1 MSNRP
6 LVAASPL
13 TSDLPLNSSITS
25 RALYAEFQQVYPG
38 EPCGLCHYLGFSTI
52 YFYKQLIETAGS
64 INPDDVMK
72 VLDDPSW
79 MYEWWGQPGRSLGRL
94 ETFGIRRVNQ
104 DETVLTRTDEICQ
117 KVPISRELIVVPWTR
132 RL

>member
-1 MSNRP
+1 
-6 LVAASPL
+6 
-13 TSDLPLNSSITS
+13 
-25 RALYAEFQQVYPG
+25 
-38 EPCGLCHYLGFSTI
+38 LCHYLGFSTI

-64 INPDDVMK
+64 INPDDMMK

-79 MYEWWGQPGRSLGRL
+79 TYEWWGHPGRSLGEL

-104 DETVLTRTDEICQ
+104 DETVLTRTDEIYQ

>member
-79 MYEWWGQPGRSLGRL
+79 MYEWWGQPGRSLGGL

-104 DETVLTRTDEICQ
+104 DETVLTRTDEFCQ
-117 KVPISRELIVVPWTR
+117 KVPISRELTVVPWTR